1 MTTRSLKPALVLV
14 PLGLLIAAPSG
25 CIRPAHSRPASK
37 WGNRQYRSYGGRP
50 ATESTG
56 SGGGGRVRTASVPAV
71 RRRILAK
78 SVLGGRYSKWRRA
91 ETTKEAG
98 ADRGPT
104 FGKRLALEGKARKP
118 TKPMDPA
125 SRAGESLA
133 KPKVAMTPPPGTA
146 RRRGTPKARPR
157 PTVRGVPV
165 IRLII
170 YSATLRIEVADKD
183 ESMEK
188 AQKLAEALGGHLQSR
203 NAYRVVLR
211 IPAKKFFEAMKKFS
225 DLGEV
230 YQKEMRTQDVTE
242 AYLDLRIRLRT
253 TLSVLKRM
261 RELLQR
267 AKNVKE
273 ALKVEREIARLVEK
287 IERLKGRIRYLKQL
301 AAMSTFIVY
310 FTTPNKRPRLR
321 LPPHRRS
328 PFPWVRRLG
337 IRSMLYFR
345 R

>member
-1 MTTRSLKPALVLV
+1 MTMRSLAPALALAG
-14 PLGLLIAAPSG
+14 LGLLIAAPSG

-37 WGNRQYRSYGGRP
+37 WGNRRHRPYRQYP
-50 ATESTG
+50 AAESTG
-56 SGGGGRVRTASVPAV
+56 SGGGGVRTMSVRARRVYAPPAS
-71 RRRILAK
+71 RRLYSGR
-78 SVLGGRYSKWRRA
+78 RYSKWRRA
-91 ETTKEAG
+91 ETKES
-98 ADRGPT
+98 ADRGPV
-104 FGKRLALEGKARKP
+104 FGKKLALDYKARKP
-118 TKPMDPA
+118 TDPA
-125 SRAGESLA
+125 GAEGEYLA
-133 KPKVAMTPPPGTA
+133 KPKVAMVPTGGA
-146 RRRGTPKARPR
+146 RRPSTTPTPKPR

-170 YSATLRIEVADKD
+170 YSATLRIEVANLD

-188 AQKLAEALGGHLQSR
+188 AQKLAESMGGHLQSR

-211 IPAKKFFEAMKKFS
+211 IPAGKFFEAMKKLS

-253 TLSVLKRM
+253 TLAVLKRM

-337 IRSMLYFR
+337 IRGMLYFR